1 MKIGVLGTGMV
12 GRAIGTKLVAL
23 GHKVMMGSRTADNEK
38 ALEWVASVGEGA
50 SRGTFA
56 DAAAHGELLFNCT
69 GGEVSVDAIGSARA
83 EDLAGKILVDVA
95 NPLDFSRGMPPTL
108 FVFGTDSLGE
118 QIQRAFPDARVVKTL
133 NTVNCEVM
141 VDPARVQGEHDV
153 FVCGNDTAAK
163 AGVAELLRSFGW
175 PDDHIVDLGDI
186 SAARGVEA
194 YLLLWLRLRGVTATG
209 DFNIRV
215 VR

>member
-1 MKIGVLGTGMV
+1 
-12 GRAIGTKLVAL
+12 
-23 GHKVMMGSRTADNEK
+23 
-38 ALEWVASVGEGA
+38 
-50 SRGTFA
+50 
-56 DAAAHGELLFNCT
+56 
-69 GGEVSVDAIGSARA
+69 
-83 EDLAGKILVDVA
+83 
-95 NPLDFSRGMPPTL
+95 
-108 FVFGTDSLGE
+108 
-118 QIQRAFPDARVVKTL
+118 
-133 NTVNCEVM
+133 M

>member
-69 GGEVSVDAIGSARA
+69 GSEVSVDAIGSARA

-95 NPLDFSRGMPPTL
+95 NPLDFSRGMPRP
-108 FVFGTDSLGE
+108 SLSSG
-118 QIQRAFPDARVVKTL
+118 R
-133 NTVNCEVM
+133 
-141 VDPARVQGEHDV
+141 
-153 FVCGNDTAAK
+153 TAS
-163 AGVAELLRSFGW
+163 VSRS
-175 PDDHIVDLGDI
+175 
-186 SAARGVEA
+186 SAPFRMPGSS
-194 YLLLWLRLRGVTATG
+194 RR
-209 DFNIRV
+209 
-215 VR
+215 